1 MSIFKNLVR
10 RVTMS
15 PSERI
20 RLEWNEAG
28 KPLPPPH
35 AVKQAILR
43 NYTTKFGLSV
53 LVETGTFKGDM
64 VFALKDAFE
73 KIYSIELG
81 QKLFEEA
88 QKRFASTKHVTI
100 LQGDSGEVL
109 EKVLREI
116 KAPTLFW
123 LDGHYSSGETARG
136 ALDTPIVQEITHIA
150 RHPLREKHVVLVD
163 DARCFIGKKNYP
175 TIPALQELAQA
186 QGFSKFSVEDDIIR
200 IHN

>member
-1 MSIFKNLVR
+1 
-10 RVTMS
+10 MS

-20 RLEWNEAG
+20 RLEWIEAG

-35 AVKQAILR
+35 TIKQEILR
-43 NYTTKFGLSV
+43 SYAGKFSLPV
-53 LVETGTFKGDM
+53 MVETGTFKGDM
-64 VFALKDAFE
+64 VFALKEAFE

-81 QKLFEEA
+81 QKLFEDARE
-88 QKRFASTKHVTI
+88 RFAANKHVTI

-109 EKVLREI
+109 EKVLKEI
-116 KAPTLFW
+116 NAPTLFW

-136 ALDTPIVQEITHIA
+136 ALDTPIVQELTHIS
-150 RHPLREKHVVLVD
+150 RHSLREKHVVLVD

-175 TIPALQELAQA
+175 TIPALQELSASL
-186 QGFSKFSVEDDIIR
+186 GFSKFSVDDDIIR